1 MSEEGATERVANA
14 IGDIE
19 RAFDVAVL
27 EIQRGTDLSRAY
39 QGATELVETLRRLFE
54 RSADLRA
61 QSAARIFDAER
72 MSLATLADR
81 IGVSKARAAQLI
93 KTAKGTG
100 GRQRGTSAGDA
111 E

>member
-1 MSEEGATERVANA
+1 MGRILTATEHVYSV
-14 IGDIE
+14 IKQLI
-19 RAFDVAVL
+19 
-27 EIQRGTDLSRAY
+27 LS
-39 QGATELVETLRRLFE
+39 GELAPGEKI
-54 RSADLRA
+54 D
-61 QSAARIFDAER
+61 QDA
-72 MSLATLADR
+72 LADR